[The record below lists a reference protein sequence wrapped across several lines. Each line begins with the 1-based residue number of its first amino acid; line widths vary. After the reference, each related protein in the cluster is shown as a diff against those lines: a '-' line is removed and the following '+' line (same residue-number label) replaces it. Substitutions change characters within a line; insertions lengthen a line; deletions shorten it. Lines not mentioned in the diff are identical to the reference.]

1 MNIKLLKFSKLIC
14 IILIF
19 ASQYCY
25 SQPQNNYYQSGRLAF
40 QKGNYLE
47 AIKFFS
53 YDIQIDQNSFRSY
66 YLRGLAK
73 INLDDLIGADQ
84 DFSNALMIAPYF
96 SDFYF
101 NRAKVRSDLNNFEAA
116 FKDYESAIELDS
128 LNPEIYFR
136 RAQTNLNLKKFDD
149 VIFDCKKMF
158 DLEFYKENVYIIS
171 GIAKSGIGKHREAL
185 VDLNVAINYNPD
197 NIHSVTQRASVY
209 QELNLS
215 DSALMD
221 LNHAIK
227 LDSNYS
233 YAYFNRASVWMK
245 LDSNDLAI
253 KDLDRVIKL
262 SPYNSYAY
270 FNRAIV
276 LSSMDKKFDA
286 IVNYNS
292 VIQLNPNHIM
302 SYFYRGR
309 MKFDLEDFIGAEEDY
324 SKTIQLY
331 PEYAD
336 AYQARQRVRARLND
350 QQGSEEDRQKFLSL
364 NEDGDLNPESKTQE
378 KADYLK
384 SLIKLSGDFA
394 SIEDI
399 KNQVQY
405 QHIDINL
412 LDVFFVSYRNIRQ
425 GNTYFYDAIDHLS
438 AYHTPVV
445 SISNES
451 QSIDLETANKY
462 IDQYKLMIDS
472 ISFNPS
478 YYLNRALVNINI
490 EDFNQTFDDLDYI
503 VKQQPNYGIAYFVRA
518 NARLKLIELLS
529 NFNSS
534 QPSISINQNKKPKEV
549 KQSFSI
555 KEHTYEDV
563 IKDYDKS
570 LSIDPNFSFAY
581 YNRGYTKAL
590 IGDLNNAIKDFS
602 EAIKLNKTISE
613 AYYNRGLILVYLNDK
628 TAGCKDLSKSGEMGL
643 IAAYNVMK
651 RHCFK

>member
-1 MNIKLLKFSKLIC
+1 MNFNLRKYYKLIC
-14 IILIF
+14 ILLIF
-19 ASQYCY
+19 GSLHCY
-25 SQPQNNYYQSGRLAF
+25 SQPQNNYFQSGRLAF
-40 QKGNYLE
+40 QKGDYLE

-101 NRAKVRSDLNNFEAA
+101 NRAMVRSDLNNFDAA
-116 FKDYESAIELDS
+116 FKDYESAIDLDS

-136 RAQTNLNLKKFDD
+136 RAQTNLSLKKFNN
-149 VIFDCKKMF
+149 VIFDCEKMF
-158 DLEFYKENVYIIS
+158 ELEFYKENVYIIS
-171 GIAKSGIGKHREAL
+171 GIAKSGIGQHREGL
-185 VDLNVAINYNPD
+185 RDLNVAINYNPD
-197 NIHSVTQRASVY
+197 NIHSITQRANIY
-209 QELNLS
+209 QELNLN
-215 DSALMD
+215 DSAFMD
-221 LNHAIK
+221 LNHAIE

-245 LDSNDLAI
+245 IDSNDRALD
-253 KDLDRVIKL
+253 DLSKVIKL

-276 LSSMDKKFDA
+276 LSAMGKKFDA
-286 IVNYNS
+286 ILNYNS
-292 VIQLNPNHIM
+292 VIQLNPSNIM

-309 MKFDLEDFIGAEEDY
+309 MKFDMEDYKGAEEDY
-324 SKTIQLY
+324 SKTIELY

-350 QQGSEEDRQKFLSL
+350 LQGSEADRQKFLSL

-394 SIEDI
+394 NFEDI

-412 LDVFFVSYRNIRQ
+412 LDIFSVSYRNINQ

-438 AYHTPVV
+438 AYHTSVV

-451 QSIDLETANKY
+451 QNIDLETANKY
-462 IDQYKLMIDS
+462 IDQYNLMIDS

-478 YYLNRALVNINI
+478 YYLNRALVNISI
-490 EDFNQTFDDLDYI
+490 EDFNQSFDDLNYV
-503 VKQQPNYGIAYFVRA
+503 VKERPNYGIAYFVRA
-518 NARLKLIELLS
+518 TARLKLIELLS
-529 NFNSS
+529 NFNNS
-534 QPSISINQNKKPKEV
+534 QPSISINKDEKPKEIN
-549 KQSFSI
+549 QSFSI

-563 IKDYDKS
+563 IKDYDRS

-581 YNRGYTKAL
+581 YNRGYTKA
-590 IGDLNNAIKDFS
+590 ITGDLKSAINDFS
-602 EAIKLNKTISE
+602 EAIKLNKNLSE
-613 AYYNRGLILVYLNDK
+613 AFYNRGLILVYLNDK
-628 TAGCKDLSKSGEMGL
+628 KAGCKDLSKSGEMGL
-643 IAAYNVMK
+643 NAAYNVMK
-651 RHCFK
+651 RYCFK